1 MSLVTARVPCLS
13 RRRPAARRL
22 TTAPNAARCAT
33 TPCSPSGRPPPRA
46 WPPRQFLRLP
56 TCASSAEA
64 GKAAAAAVAA
74 VRPLRAARATLWTPT
89 MPPVRSDLPC
99 YRRLH
104 PPARPPP
111 TLERPAK
118 WHASLGGLGA
128 DWLCAWGGG
137 GGCMKRH
144 VGREERD
151 ALGERLHLVRAV
163 RARAHPRHAQGALRC
178 RPLRAREVGGRGG
191 GARVA
196 HRYLETGTRRMPR
209 RPGALKAPCSRFPGR
224 GESQPASQPV
234 GGPRRL
240 HGRGQAGTCT
250 HAC

>member
-1 MSLVTARVPCLS
+1 MRRDALPHRAPRRDG
-13 RRRPAARRL
+13 RRRAHGPHANSFAFQRAQAARKQAKRRRRRWRRCGHSAQL
-22 TTAPNAARCAT
+22 GQRSGLRRCRRCAAT
-33 TPCSPSGRPPPRA
+33 YPAIGASTHQPAHRPPWNARRSGMPLWVA
-46 WPPRQFLRLP
+46 WAL
-56 TCASSAEA
+56 TGC
-64 GKAAAAAVAA
+64 
-74 VRPLRAARATLWTPT
+74 VR
-89 MPPVRSDLPC
+89 
-99 YRRLH
+99 
-104 PPARPPP
+104 
-111 TLERPAK
+111 
-118 WHASLGGLGA
+118 G
-128 DWLCAWGGG
+128 GGG